1 MRYSENMHEI
11 LQKINI
17 APDFEKYEVASKY
30 VNHTT
35 FKKLLSIIFDPRIEW
50 DLPEGMPPHK
60 RDETIPPDYAYST
73 LAMEL
78 KTLYIYM
85 KPSPLHDKVRRETRF
100 IELIE
105 SLHYTETDLL
115 IAIKDGKYNKYYP
128 GADLKL
134 MMEIFPESFRF
145 DGIFDRGEWLALHIK
160 RNNGGHISDKVIFI
174 KPEELEHI
182 LTVDKTAFY
191 IKNWH
196 TGEIYKDK
204 QKQDEPKKPEKEPKP
219 KPITE
224 KKTRGRPKV
233 TK

>member
-1 MRYSENMHEI
+1 MRYTENMHEI

-17 APDFEKYEVASKY
+17 APEFEKHEVASKY
-30 VNHTT
+30 VNNSS

-50 DLPEGMPPHK
+50 DLPEGMPPHR

-78 KTLYIYM
+78 KTLYIYL
-85 KPSPLHDKVRRETRF
+85 KPSPLHSNVRRESRF

-115 IAIKDGKYNKYYP
+115 IAMKDGKYKKYYP

-145 DGIFDRGEWLALHIK
+145 DGIFERGEWLAIHIK
-160 RNNGGHISDKVIFI
+160 RNNGGNISDKVIFI
-174 KPEELEHI
+174 KPEELDHI
-182 LTVDKTAFY
+182 VTTDMTSFFV
-191 IKNWH
+191 KNWY
-196 TGEIYKDK
+196 TGEVYKDR
-204 QKQDEPKKPEKEPKP
+204 QKVESKTDQEPETVEKP
-219 KPITE
+219 E
-224 KKTRGRPKV
+224 KKTRGRPKA